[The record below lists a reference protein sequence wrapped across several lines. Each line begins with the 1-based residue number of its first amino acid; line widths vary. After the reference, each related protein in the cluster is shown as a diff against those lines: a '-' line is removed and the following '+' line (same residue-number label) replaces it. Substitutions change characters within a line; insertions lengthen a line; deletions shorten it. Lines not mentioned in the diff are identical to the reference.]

1 MLNTHD
7 LNRKLGLGTGTK
19 LGRGQMPTHLFCD
32 AVSKGKHCES
42 VNVNVKSI
50 SLSYRFWMLK
60 GKSWLQISHWG
71 FYQKSHWH

>member
-1 MLNTHD
+1 
-7 LNRKLGLGTGTK
+7 
-19 LGRGQMPTHLFCD
+19 MPTHLFWD